1 LLCCEF
7 PVLAAAFA
15 CVALDD
21 EHRKRRLRYD
31 WHRVNSNLSKVWLVH
46 LALDQAVATRRL
58 DPS

>member
-31 WHRVNSNLSKVWLVH
+31 WHRVNSNLSKGWPLR
-46 LALDQAVATRRL
+46 LELDQVSRTRRRDL
-58 DPS
+58 C